1 MDISRYGKN
10 SRLPLKTLHW
20 MVRKKIIHNPL
31 TNEDLIGLKLLEQV
45 WWKSEILR
53 VQLLKY
59 SKKDRKKL
67 LKQPAST
74 RSGNDSLQP
83 V

>member
-1 MDISRYGKN
+1 
-10 SRLPLKTLHW
+10 

-74 RSGNDSLQP
+74 RGGNDMPTAGLAIFP
-83 V
+83 